1 VPTHRAAFCALLAVI
16 VLAPAA
22 EAKDRHR
29 HDGPQARHSLRE
41 PLTREHYYF
50 VMADRFANGDTANDR
65 GGLDGDRSR
74 HGFDDTDRRYYHG
87 GDLKGVIDKLD
98 YIKRMG
104 TTAIW
109 LTPSFKNRPVQGVGD
124 TESAGYH
131 GYWITDFTQI
141 DPHLG
146 TNADLERLIAGA
158 HARGMKVF
166 FDIITN
172 HTADVID
179 YVGGDY
185 SYITKQERPYRD
197 ASGNV
202 FDDRDYAGTGNFP
215 ALDPAI
221 SFPYQPFD
229 EEIKVPGWLND
240 ETLYHNRGNAKFD
253 GGESDLYGDFF
264 GLDDLFTE
272 HPRVVQG
279 MIDIYK
285 MWVRDFGVDGF
296 RIDTVKHVNP
306 EFWRAFVPE
315 VLAEAHRA
323 GKRDFFMFGEVF
335 SADQKFLS
343 QFLTDQKLQAVIDFA
358 FQDTARSFASKSG
371 ATNQLRKLFVNDD
384 YFTDADSN
392 VYQSPTFLGNHD
404 MGRIGFFIDQDNPG
418 ASDAERLARDRLA
431 HQLMFLA
438 RGMPV
443 VYYGDEQGFTGSAP
457 GNDQLARQD
466 MFPSRTQE
474 YWDDDSIG
482 TTETPKDDNFDPS
495 HPLYREIAQLSSLTK
510 RHPALRD
517 GAQQHRFSSTSA
529 GIYAFSRIDAERQRE
544 YVVALNNSET
554 PQTAAIPTYSDRKHF
569 KRLYGEGAKHVR
581 SDGDAALTLTVP
593 ALSAVVYEA
602 AGRVERSRRAP
613 GVDIAVLG
621 GDDKVRGRFPITTE
635 VDGDSFYETTY
646 WVKAGNV
653 RDWTLVGTDDNAPY
667 RVFYDASPHAPQT
680 SLTFRAVLRD
690 NAGHVSSDQRT
701 VEVDVPAPPPESLPR
716 QTRAI
721 VHYQRPNG
729 DYDGWG
735 LHLWGSALAAHEYPS
750 EWFDE
755 NTPERFDAFGAVFE
769 LDLVNDLERVNFITH
784 RDDDKDG
791 GDRSFLPRTEP
802 EIWLVQG
809 DPEVYTEPP
818 PE

>member
-1 VPTHRAAFCALLAVI
+1 VRAARRH
-16 VLAPAA
+16 PARA
-22 EAKDRHR
+22 RRRGEQPSPA
-29 HDGPQARHSLRE
+29 ARHSLRE

-65 GGLDGDRSR
+65 GGLSGDRST

-87 GDLKGVIDKLD
+87 GDLRGVISKLD

-109 LTPSFKNRPVQGVGD
+109 LTPSFKNRPVQGVGE

-146 TNADLERLIAGA
+146 TNEDLRELITGA

-185 SYITKQERPYRD
+185 AYITKQTRPYRD
-197 ASGNV
+197 ASGND
-202 FDDRDYAGTGNFP
+202 FDDRDYAGTGTFP

-229 EEIKVPGWLND
+229 DEIKVPDWLND

-272 HPRVVQG
+272 HHDVVDG

-335 SADQKFLS
+335 AADQKFLS
-343 QFLTDQKLQAVIDFA
+343 QFPTDQTLQAVIDFA

-371 ATNQLRKLFVNDD
+371 ATNQLRKLFLNDD

-443 VYYGDEQGFTGSAP
+443 IYYGDEQGFTGSAP

-466 MFPSRTQE
+466 MFASNTQE

-495 HPLYREIAQLSSLTK
+495 HPLYREIADLSSLTK

-517 GAQQHRFSSTSA
+517 GAQSTASPRRGPASTRSRGSTPSASASTS
-529 GIYAFSRIDAERQRE
+529 SR
-544 YVVALNNSET
+544 STT
-554 PQTAAIPTYSDRKHF
+554 PR
-569 KRLYGEGAKHVR
+569 R
-581 SDGDAALTLTVP
+581 
-593 ALSAVVYEA
+593 
-602 AGRVERSRRAP
+602 RSRRRSRP
-613 GVDIAVLG
+613 
-621 GDDKVRGRFPITTE
+621 TTTAS
-635 VDGDSFYETTY
+635 GSFGSTARATGSP
-646 WVKAGNV
+646 A
-653 RDWTLVGTDDNAPY
+653 RTAT
-667 RVFYDASPHAPQT
+667 ASW
-680 SLTFRAVLRD
+680 S
-690 NAGHVSSDQRT
+690 
-701 VEVDVPAPPPESLPR
+701 
-716 QTRAI
+716 
-721 VHYQRPNG
+721 
-729 DYDGWG
+729 
-735 LHLWGSALAAHEYPS
+735 
-750 EWFDE
+750 
-755 NTPERFDAFGAVFE
+755 
-769 LDLVNDLERVNFITH
+769 
-784 RDDDKDG
+784 
-791 GDRSFLPRTEP
+791 
-802 EIWLVQG
+802 
-809 DPEVYTEPP
+809 
-818 PE
+818 